1 MLKRVFASEELGTNV
16 TCGEYRQLEES
27 VTAVDVTNA
36 VFEWPYGQ
44 HRMANTEEDSEQ
56 RTNSTPKSY
65 IGF

>member
-16 TCGEYRQLEES
+16 TCGECRQLEES
-27 VTAVDVTNA
+27 VTAVDVRNA

-44 HRMANTEEDSEQ
+44 HRMVNADHGSEQ
-56 RTNSTPKSY
+56 CTDSTPKSR